1 MAVWAVQGYPVFM
14 YNRRITF
21 SDPNDPRPIPWWY
34 GLSRATQCS
43 CITDVYITFSD
54 SDDPRPIPWRYGLSR
69 ATQCYCITEVSRLVT
84 LMTHDPYHGGM
95 GCPGLLSVH
104 V

>member
-1 MAVWAVQGYPVFM
+1 MVVWAVQGYSVFM
-14 YNRRITF
+14 YNRR
-21 SDPNDPRPIPWWY
+21 
-34 GLSRATQCS
+34 
-43 CITDVYITFSD
+43 ITFSD

-69 ATQCYCITEVSRLVT
+69 ATQYSCITDVSRLVT

-95 GCPGLLSVH
+95 GCPGLLSIH